1 LSYGGRGCVAVLSDG
16 SSSPAHTGNH
26 EAAAANKGRT
36 LIRSVPFPYARV
48 VAPTDSRLPHLGSTA
63 LVMLRPTQISAWRR
77 RLADD
82 LAPRYVRV
90 IFANLS
96 LVLSAAVDDERIAR
110 NPCQAASVRLP
121 RAADPRLVPWHT
133 DLVQAVAAALPSRC
147 RVLVAVG
154 AGCGLRQGEIFGL
167 AVEDVDFL
175 RGVVHVRRQVKI
187 VGGRQVYAPP
197 KDARSGTC
205 RCPARSPRP
214 WRRTCRSGRPSRS
227 SCRGS
232 RRPARCVVS
241 GCR

>member
-1 LSYGGRGCVAVLSDG
+1 
-16 SSSPAHTGNH
+16 
-26 EAAAANKGRT
+26 
-36 LIRSVPFPYARV
+36 
-48 VAPTDSRLPHLGSTA
+48 
-63 LVMLRPTQISAWRR
+63 MLRPTQMSAWRR